1 MLLYIIII
9 GIASD
14 EDEDIIE
21 EILEM
26 ELAGLLPVKSITKEN
41 AEKVY
46 EQLASI
52 TEIPAGS
59 KIGKRADKYLD
70 SLMANPNEVTQVTY
84 DAEVLRKR
92 DHAEEAVIATVGIRN
107 KQLEMDRQLR
117 YWSRFTGWYSDIIEE
132 GACENAIIDSGTEWV
147 RWVTAR
153 DDKVCG
159 ECEELEGKV
168 FKATEIPN
176 HPHRNC
182 RCSVTPVRR

>member
-41 AEKVY
+41 AEKIY
-46 EQLASI
+46 EQLESV

-59 KIGKRADKYLD
+59 KVGKRADKYLD
-70 SLMANPNEVTQVTY
+70 ALMANPNEVTQVTY

-92 DHAEEAVIATVGIRN
+92 DHAEEAVIATIGIRN

-117 YWSRFTGWYSDIIEE
+117 YWSRFTG
-132 GACENAIIDSGTEWV
+132 
-147 RWVTAR
+147 
-153 DDKVCG
+153 
-159 ECEELEGKV
+159 
-168 FKATEIPN
+168 
-176 HPHRNC
+176 
-182 RCSVTPVRR
+182 